1 MVAPTARAGAIIVP
15 ISRVQS
21 LPVGI
26 SIPVVEL
33 VDIRLPPEIAVYHL
47 TSIRN
52 VPVCWLSG
60 TFTYADTAYEAAVV
74 TAMRED
80 TTTPELAEAALVISK
95 QEEPKKASVVI
106 RAIVEDPVTDHP
118 VVSVLKEGLVTR
130 LTLDIL

>member
-106 RAIVEDPVTDHP
+106 RAIVEDPVADHP
-118 VVSVLKEGLVTR
+118 VVSVLNEGLVTR